1 MRIGF
6 IYKGGVQY
14 FNDYT
19 YPVPMQTMKIG
30 VIYKIY
36 LNISCTYN
44 EKTSVS
50 KCNI

>member
-36 LNISCTYN
+36 TYDIWAQKLLKN
-44 EKTSVS
+44 
-50 KCNI
+50 